1 MLKGTIRNL
10 EFSSKIMKGSR
21 RRNHSRTTVH
31 WEHRFQLSGRG
42 TVTSCSSELPE
53 QKLDDRLL
61 VMLRG
66 FCSGYGLFPILALSE

>member
-1 MLKGTIRNL
+1 MLKGTIKNL

-42 TVTSCSSELPE
+42 TLTSVQL
-53 QKLDDRLL
+53 
-61 VMLRG
+61 G
-66 FCSGYGLFPILALSE
+66 TT